1 MRLVAYAS
9 VSTERERWKG
19 SLLEQQRVVQA
30 WADREKHRMVAS
42 FADEAP
48 ADLDSFPEREGLGN
62 ALEALKHHKADA
74 LVIEHLD
81 RLSPS
86 LVLQELLMEEIERS
100 GARVLSTDPE
110 DAPALAD
117 PPQDARRA
125 LVREVVRTAPAYERA
140 RRDLNVRR
148 RSRLRS
154 GGGHDEA
161 ASLARIERLA
171 EEGMG
176 IHEISGALEREGFS
190 PRFSHRWNPERL
202 RRMVDRIAR
211 RGPTVET
218 GEPAGN

>member
-19 SLLEQQRVVQA
+19 SLLEQQRMVQA
-30 WADREKHRMVAS
+30 WADREKHRVVAS
-42 FADEAP
+42 FADDAP
-48 ADLDSFPEREGLGN
+48 ADLESFPEREALGN
-62 ALEALKHHKADA
+62 ALDAVKRERADA
-74 LVIEHLD
+74 LVIERLD
-81 RLSPS
+81 RLTPS
-86 LVLQELLMEEIERS
+86 LVLQELLMDEIERT
-100 GARVLSTDPE
+100 GARVVSTHPD

-125 LVREVVRTAPAYERA
+125 LVREVIRTGPAYERA

-148 RSRLRS
+148 RSRARS

-176 IHEISGALEREGFS
+176 IHDISGALEREGFS

-211 RGPTVET
+211 RGPAVET